1 MHPVFHVS
9 PHIPPVFPCAFSC
22 CHMFCCSCSSDA
34 SPPRKVPKAE
44 LTPTHGH
51 KKKNYFASGSIL
63 PMLEQ
68 ASTTPWPVSKE
79 AAALIFP
86 GMLLW
91 SSLCV
96 GLMILI
102 PPFCVCLVPTAF
114 CTVQLEQ
121 ENHQE
126 SKMSQVCDS
135 TQLSHVCA
143 FRRDSVT
150 LSLMALSV
158 EIKYGMIIERKL
170 FKEGSYLLHVKLRL

>member
-1 MHPVFHVS
+1 MSAPTSPQYFHVPFPVVICSAAAALQILLHQGKS
-9 PHIPPVFPCAFSC
+9 PKLSSLL
-22 CHMFCCSCSSDA
+22 HMA
-34 SPPRKVPKAE
+34 
-44 LTPTHGH
+44 T

-68 ASTTPWPVSKE
+68 ASTTPWPLSKE
-79 AAALIFP
+79 AAELIFP

-96 GLMILI
+96 GLMMLI
-102 PPFCVCLVPTAF
+102 PPSCVCLVPTAF
-114 CTVQLEQ
+114 CTVQVEQ

-135 TQLSHVCA
+135 MQLSHVCA